1 MLMAQKGRVYLL
13 PNVLGN
19 AGVQKSF
26 TPYQK
31 DVIENLTHFIVEN
44 VKPARQLI
52 RLLSKEKNIDEC
64 VFYELSV
71 FQNSTDVKNE
81 LLNLFENGISVG
93 VISDAGCPAIADPGS
108 VFIKM
113 AHHHHIIIEP
123 LVGPSS
129 ILLTLMASGLNGQS
143 FTFHGYL
150 PKEQDL
156 RKKKL
161 LSISAD
167 IQKTGASH
175 LFIETPYRNDHL
187 LQDILQIMPPEIYM
201 CLGIDV
207 LSDAEQI
214 ITKRISDW
222 KKTVTTL
229 KGKQVLFILGK

>member
-1 MLMAQKGRVYLL
+1 MAQKGKVYLL

-31 DVIENLTHFIVEN
+31 DVIETLTHFIVEN

-52 RLLSKEKNIDEC
+52 RLLSKEKNIDDC
-64 VFYELSV
+64 VFYELSA
-71 FQNSTDVKNE
+71 FQNSTEVKNE
-81 LLNLFENGISVG
+81 LLKLLENGISVG

-108 VFIKM
+108 LFVKM
-113 AHHHHIIIEP
+113 AHQHQIIIEP

-143 FTFHGYL
+143 FSFHGYL

-161 LSISAD
+161 ISIVAD

-187 LQDILQIMPPEIYM
+187 FQDILQTIPSEIYM
-201 CLGIDV
+201 CLGIDI
-207 LSDAEQI
+207 LSDTEQI
-214 ITKRISDW
+214 LTKRISDW
-222 KKTVTTL
+222 KKSVKTL

>member
-1 MLMAQKGRVYLL
+1 MSMAQKGKVYLL

-19 AGVQKSF
+19 AGVHQSF
-26 TPYQK
+26 TPHQK
-31 DVIENLTHFIVEN
+31 DVIETLTHFIVEN

-71 FQNSTDVKNE
+71 FQHSTEVKNE
-81 LLNLFENGISVG
+81 LLKLLINGISIG

-108 VFIKM
+108 LFVKM
-113 AHHHHIIIEP
+113 AHQHHIIIEP

-143 FTFHGYL
+143 FAFYGYL

-161 LSISAD
+161 LSIAAD
-167 IQKTGASH
+167 IQKSGASH

-187 LQDILQIMPPEIYM
+187 FQDILQIMHPEIYM

-222 KKTVTTL
+222 KNTVISL